1 MHGNF
6 RFLLAFSLALAPAY
20 PAAAKGKVA
29 GEKALREAFLKNHP
43 MPPAPS
49 NGKKPIILDPG
60 HGGEDLG
67 AIVKGR
73 QEKDLCLA
81 ITRKVKER
89 LSAHPAKMTRDSD
102 VFIPLDERVGGS
114 LSSGGAAFVSLHIN
128 QVRSKNLQGITVYA
142 YGRSNYRHAKR
153 PSRRKK
159 PAPLPAPPR
168 EQALASA
175 SFAGFVAKS
184 LKEDG
189 FRVDPPAR
197 AEYYVLKNPSIPSI
211 LIEMGYLSNE
221 EEAARLADPAY
232 QDKLA
237 EALARSIEGF
247 MAKAAAPASKTT
259 ALASRY
265 PVKP

>member
-1 MHGNF
+1 MRGPL
-6 RFLLAFSLALAPAY
+6 RFLLIFSLLLASAC
-20 PAAAKGKVA
+20 PAAAKSKAA
-29 GEKALREAFLKNHP
+29 GEKALREAFLKDHP
-43 MPPAPS
+43 APPATS
-49 NGKKPIILDPG
+49 NGQRPIILDPG
-60 HGGEDLG
+60 HGGNDLG
-67 AIVKGR
+67 AITKGK

-81 ITRKVKER
+81 IARKVKDR
-89 LSAHPAKMTRDSD
+89 LASHPAKMTRDSD

-114 LSSGGAAFVSLHIN
+114 LDWGGAAFVSLHIN

-142 YGRSNYRHAKR
+142 FGRSNYRHTGR

-159 PAPLPAPPR
+159 PTPLPPPPR
-168 EQALASA
+168 EQARASA
-175 SFAGFVAKS
+175 SFAGYVAKS

-211 LIEMGYLSNE
+211 LIEMGYLSNP

-237 EALARSIEGF
+237 AALARSIEGF
-247 MAKAAAPASKTT
+247 MAKAAAPASKAT
-259 ALASRY
+259 ALASA
-265 PVKP
+265 VKP